1 MLNKSKYLILLGI
14 TLSGAILLL
23 AIKSIF
29 QSTLQVKPNE
39 HTLPENIYFDGERV
53 VQLGKHDD
61 FIISEHLK
69 AFNDKGTE
77 VPLIIVGSYDMSQP
91 GVYFLKIKTD
101 SNEEESVST
110 NFTLIVFSEEE
121 FIY

>member
-1 MLNKSKYLILLGI
+1 MSNKSKYLVILGFTISCVILLI
-14 TLSGAILLL
+14 
-23 AIKSIF
+23 AIKGIF
-29 QSTLQVKPNE
+29 LGPFQTTTNE
-39 HTLPENIYFDGERV
+39 HTFPENLFFEGERV
-53 VQLGKHDD
+53 VQLGINDE
-61 FIISEHLK
+61 FNISNHLK

-101 SNEEESVST
+101 SNEEESVNT